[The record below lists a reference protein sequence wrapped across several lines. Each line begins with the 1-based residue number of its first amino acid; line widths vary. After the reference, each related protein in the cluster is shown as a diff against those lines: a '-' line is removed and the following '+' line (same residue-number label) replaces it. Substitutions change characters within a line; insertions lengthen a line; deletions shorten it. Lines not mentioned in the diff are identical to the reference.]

1 MHPYGWLSIAPPL
14 VTVVLAIVT
23 KRAVLSLVA
32 GVFVGALI
40 LTDGNVL
47 QACYETAETH
57 FWQTF
62 IAPGK
67 LRVLGFVLLMGGMI
81 GVIRASGGM
90 HGLVGLIEPLAK
102 NRRRGQLATWMAGLF
117 VFFDDYTNTL
127 MLGATMRATCDRLR
141 ISREKLAYMVDSTA
155 APVAGIALLST
166 WVAVEIDYISQGLDN
181 VPPDLLGEVTA
192 IDLFLACIPYRFYII
207 QALLFVP
214 LIAILGRD
222 FGPML
227 TAERKA
233 LASGSED
240 ESEQPEVL
248 KDGLENRQSAH
259 WMYAAVPLLV
269 TLIIVVGLIFTTGNA
284 ALDAAALEG
293 ETPEYSVRNIFGSAD
308 SSLALFYGAGAGL
321 VIAGLMSRAG
331 KLLSAEAVVDA
342 AIVGARIVL
351 PALAILWCAS
361 TLSRMTGSG
370 GDYDP
375 VASNY
380 VNQGEGLYT
389 GIFLQGLLPAADTSA
404 STTVALL
411 MPTVVFLLAS
421 VVSFS
426 TGTSYG
432 TMGILFPVV
441 APIAFTSL
449 PPDQATGLATPLMLA
464 TFGSVLAGAIFG
476 DHCSPISDTTVLSS
490 QSSSCDHVA
499 HVVTQLPYAMTVAL
513 VCIVLGTVP
522 LAFGISVWLLLP
534 LQTLALAGLIWLLGQ
549 KVEPAA

>member
-23 KRAVLSLVA
+23 KRAILSLVA

-40 LTDGNVL
+40 LTGGSAG
-47 QACYETAETH
+47 QALVETAETH
-57 FWQTF
+57 LWQTF
-62 IAPGK
+62 IDPGK
-67 LRVLGFVLLMGGMI
+67 LRVFCFVLLMGGMI

-90 HGLVGLIEPLAK
+90 QGLVGLIEPLAK
-102 NRRRGQLATWMAGLF
+102 DRRRGQLATWLAGLL

-166 WVAVEIDYISQGLDN
+166 WVAVEIDYIGQGLDN
-181 VPPDLLGEVTA
+181 VSPDLLGDVSA
-192 IDLFLACIPYRFYII
+192 IDLFLGCIPYRFYII

-233 LASGSED
+233 LSGGQGAEG
-240 ESEQPEVL
+240 ETPEVVS
-248 KDGLENRQSAH
+248 DGLENQQTAH

-269 TLIIVVGLIFTTGNA
+269 TLLIVVVLILMTGRA
-284 ALDAAALEG
+284 SLDAAAVAG
-293 ETPEYSVRNIFGSAD
+293 ETPDYTLRNIFGSAD
-308 SSLALFYGAGAGL
+308 SSLALFYGAGGGL
-321 VIAGLMSRAG
+321 LVASLMAWAG
-331 KLLSAEAVVDA
+331 KLLTSEGIAEAIYFGV
-342 AIVGARIVL
+342 RIVFT
-351 PALAILWCAS
+351 ALVILWCAS

-375 VASNY
+375 IASGY
-380 VNQGEGLYT
+380 VNQDERLYT
-389 GIFLQGLLPAADTSA
+389 GIFLQGLLPEPGSEA
-404 STTVALL
+404 SETVATL

-449 PPDQATGLATPLMLA
+449 PPDPATGLPSPLMLA

-499 HVVTQLPYAMTVAL
+499 HVVTQLPYATAVAV

-522 LAFGISVWLLLP
+522 LAFGVSVWLLLP
-534 LQTLALAGLIWLLGQ
+534 LQTVALAGLIWLVGS
-549 KVEPAA
+549 KVEP